1 VTDQTASS
9 PTRRVGALIA
19 GAYLVAVV
27 ATLTLSGHRVLPLFE
42 GVGPPRAYQWV
53 HPPPQFSAGN
63 VTPQPS
69 ATDIPFTGG
78 KTGPAGAATSD
89 GQFLVNFSAGA
100 FAPHDADTAVH
111 AAIAPLDPATLGPVP
126 LGLAAD
132 GNAYRIQLTYRPS
145 NTPVGTLAGT
155 ADVIVAAPQPA
166 QVLLYSA
173 DGQAWTKLPTQTI
186 SGQSTVGS
194 TFTRPGWFLVGA
206 SPTAVS
212 GQHNGGLSTVVIAA
226 LVAGLAIVLAAT
238 PAGLRAIRGL
248 RPRRKGR
255 LGGAPPRP
263 GGRPA
268 RPSKRSRR

>member
-1 VTDQTASS
+1 VTDQTASTQ
-9 PTRRVGALIA
+9 TRRVGALIV
-19 GAYLVAVV
+19 GAYLAVIV

-63 VTPQPS
+63 ITPQPS
-69 ATDIPFTGG
+69 ATDIPFAGG
-78 KTGPAGAATSD
+78 KTGPAGAATPD

-126 LGLAAD
+126 PGLAAD

-155 ADVIVAAPQPA
+155 ADVIVTAPQPA
-166 QVLLYSA
+166 QVLLYST
-173 DGQAWTKLPTQTI
+173 DGQTWTKLPTQTI

-194 TFTRPGWFLVGA
+194 TFTRPGWYLVGA

-212 GQHNGGLSTVVIAA
+212 GQHNGGLSTAVIAA

-238 PAGLRAIRGL
+238 PVGLRAL
-248 RPRRKGR
+248 RQRRKARPGR
-255 LGGAPPRP
+255 PAPRP
-263 GGRPA
+263 GGRPE